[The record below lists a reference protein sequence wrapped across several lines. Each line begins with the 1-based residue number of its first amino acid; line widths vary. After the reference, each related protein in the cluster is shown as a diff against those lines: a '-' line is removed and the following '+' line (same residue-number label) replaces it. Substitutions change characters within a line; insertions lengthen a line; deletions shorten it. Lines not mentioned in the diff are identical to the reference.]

1 MSRYELARTP
11 RVTGGAGARETI
23 GALAAEAGSRVL
35 VVVDVGLI
43 ASRFFGEILHSLD
56 QSKLSVEI
64 FSDFTSDPSTATADR
79 AAGIARDIR
88 ASTVVSVGGGSGLDL
103 GKAVAAIATGDCPA
117 LDYELC
123 KQDLPAARLRSICVP
138 TTAGTGSEMT
148 RTSVL
153 TRPDKAKTWLW
164 GDAIKPDHVVLDAEL
179 TVSLPSHLTAATG
192 IDALVHAVEAATN
205 RNANP
210 SNTVYAH
217 EAIRLVARHLATAV
231 ADGTN
236 IVAREEMQRAAALA
250 GLAIDNGG
258 TAIAHAVGHAIAS
271 LRPIHHGRAVGAAML
286 ATNAWNVEE
295 DDGAFAACSAAMGG
309 ETTGPGFVDAFE
321 QLLRAVP
328 VNVDLRT
335 DLAGIS
341 AEMLAHQIARQ
352 ENDAMRLSNRRAP
365 TQADLLAIAQR
376 VLTQA

>member
-11 RVTGGAGARETI
+11 HVSGGSGARETI
-23 GALAAEAGSRVL
+23 GALAAQAGNQVL

-43 ASRFFGEILHSLD
+43 ASRFFGEILQSLAEA
-56 QSKLSVEI
+56 KLAVEV
-64 FSDFTSDPSTATADR
+64 FSDFSSDPSTATADR
-79 AAGIARDIR
+79 AAEIARNSK

-103 GKAVAAIATGDCPA
+103 GKAVAAIATADLPA

-123 KQDLPAARLRSICVP
+123 RRDFPATRLRSICMP

-164 GDAIKPDHVVLDAEL
+164 GDAIKPDHVVLDPEL

-205 RNANP
+205 RNATP
-210 SNTVYAH
+210 ANTVYAH

-231 ADGTN
+231 EDGTN
-236 IVAREEMQRAAALA
+236 IVARDAMQRAAALA
-250 GLAIDNGG
+250 GMAIDNGG
-258 TAIAHAVGHAIAS
+258 TAIAHAVGHAMAS

-286 ATNAWNVEE
+286 ASNAWNVEE
-295 DDGAFAACSAAMGG
+295 DNGAFAACAVAMGG
-309 ETTGPGFVDAFE
+309 KATGAGFVDAFE
-321 QLLRAVP
+321 RLLRS
-328 VNVDLRT
+328 VNVNVAVQADF
-335 DLAGIS
+335 AGVS
-341 AEMLAHQIARQ
+341 AEMLATQIARP

-365 TQADLLAIAQR
+365 AQQDLLAIAQR